1 MRYDRKKELPAAVPD
16 KATLL
21 RSKSTVILIR
31 WPVVLISCSL
41 VVFRAAPTHL
51 SFFIELALALYA
63 LSNISL
69 YFVDESRFHE
79 LQFIFWLIA
88 LDTVVL
94 TASLMVNG
102 RAETN
107 LYLAYFCWSLFALF
121 LKTHA

>member
-1 MRYDRKKELPAAVPD
+1 MRYDRKRELPTAVPD
-16 KATLL
+16 KTTFL

-41 VVFRAAPTHL
+41 VVFRATPTQL
-51 SFFIELALALYA
+51 SFFVELAVALYA

-69 YFVDESRFHE
+69 YFFDDSRFHE

-107 LYLAYFCWSLFALF
+107 LYLAYFLLIILCAI
-121 LKTHA
+121 LKPPA